1 MPMRIL
7 LAAILVVSAG
17 LLAASPARAR
27 GAGADGNSNAAP
39 PPVVLVAPRLV
50 AVPGSA
56 VMYAP
61 SVAFN
66 LFMLHGRYY
75 SFHGG
80 AWFAAN
86 SHKGP
91 WVEVAM
97 EKVPFAVRA
106 VPVAYYKIPPGRGRG

>member
-1 MPMRIL
+1 MRIIL
-7 LAAILVVSAG
+7 LAAVLVVSAG
-17 LLAASPARAR
+17 LFAVSPVRAR
-27 GAGADGNSNAAP
+27 GAETEGTSNTPP

-61 SVAFN
+61 GVAFN
-66 LFMLHGRYY
+66 LFMFHGHYY
-75 SFHGG
+75 SFHNG
-80 AWFAAN
+80 AWFAAK

-91 WVEVAM
+91 WMEVAM

-106 VPVAYYKIPPGRGRG
+106 VPVAYYKIRPGRGRG

>member
-1 MPMRIL
+1 MTMRIVL
-7 LAAILVVSAG
+7 LAAVLVMSAS
-17 LLAASPARAR
+17 LLATSPARAR
-27 GAGADGNSNAAP
+27 GAGADGNTNAPP
-39 PPVVLVAPRLV
+39 PPVVLAAPRLV

-66 LFMLHGRYY
+66 LFMFHGRYY
-75 SFHGG
+75 SFHRG
-80 AWFAAN
+80 AWFAAK

-97 EKVPFAVRA
+97 ERVPFAVRA
-106 VPVAYYKIPPGRGRG
+106 VPVAYYKIRPTRRG